1 MDHFW
6 IIQSSSSVSLF
17 YRNYSDFKLDPDLV
31 SGFLSALNYFSES
44 ELDSQV
50 ILSIEMSGLKWV
62 YSYHMEMGL
71 LLVAACEPSANTEII
86 SARLHVIYKMF
97 VEEFNLS
104 PEFFSTNK
112 IVDQEKYLPFKKI
125 LDLLSMQ
132 WKQQEKLMSGKGA
145 AHIFDLM
152 LVFQQIYNHFNKI
165 IRKKFHKKDYDDVI
179 DEIGMILKNL
189 KESPEFKEN
198 PELSKI
204 EFSKHGWS
212 VITLNPMVLEEDVL
226 KRTLIMILLH
236 LNNVLKSHMRD
247 FPRFNAYSKG
257 IYKYMLEQFDLL
269 NKLDLV
275 HVLLQMFI
283 Q

>member
-1 MDHFW
+1 MMKHFW
-6 IIQSSSSVSLF
+6 VIYSQSSVSLF
-17 YRNYSDFKLDPDLV
+17 YKNYSDFILDPDLV

-44 ELDSQV
+44 ELDSQG
-50 ILSIEMSGLKWV
+50 IQSMEMTGLKWV
-62 YSYHMEMGL
+62 YSYHREMGL
-71 LLVAACEPSANTEII
+71 LLVTACEKSAKTEVI
-86 SARLHVIYKMF
+86 SARLQVIYKMF
-97 VEEFNLS
+97 VEKFNLT
-104 PEFFSTNK
+104 PEILNK
-112 IVDQEKYLPFKKI
+112 VIVDQEKYATFEEV
-125 LDLLSMQ
+125 LDELSSQ
-132 WKQQEKLMSGKGA
+132 WELQEKLMSGKGA

-152 LVFQQIYNHFNKI
+152 LVFQQIFNHFNKI

-179 DEIGMILKNL
+179 DEIGMILKNM

-198 PELSKI
+198 PELSNI

-212 VITLNPMVLEEDVL
+212 VITLNPMELEEDVL

-236 LNNVLKSHMRD
+236 LNNVLKAHMRD
-247 FPRFNAYSKG
+247 YPRFNAYSKG

>member
-1 MDHFW
+1 MIKHFW
-6 IIQSSSSVSLF
+6 VIYSQSSVSLF
-17 YRNYSDFKLDPDLV
+17 YKNYSDFILDPDLV
-31 SGFLSALNYFSES
+31 SGFLSALNYFSEA

-62 YSYHMEMGL
+62 YSYQKEMGL
-71 LLVAACEPSANTEII
+71 LLVAACERSANTEII
-86 SARLHVIYKMF
+86 SARLQVIYKMF
-97 VEEFNLS
+97 VEKFNLT
-104 PEFFSTNK
+104 PEILNNV
-112 IVDQEKYLPFKKI
+112 IVDQEKYTPFEEV
-125 LDLLSMQ
+125 LDELSSQ
-132 WKQQEKLMSGKGA
+132 WEQQEKLMSGKGA

-198 PELSKI
+198 PELSNI

-212 VITLNPMVLEEDVL
+212 VITLNPMELEEDVL

-257 IYKYMLEQFDLL
+257 IYKYMIEQFDLL

>member
-1 MDHFW
+1 MKHFW
-6 IIQSSSSVSLF
+6 IIQISSSVTLF

-31 SGFLSALNYFSES
+31 SGFLSALNYFSEA

-62 YSYHMEMGL
+62 YSYQKEMGL
-71 LLVAACEPSANTEII
+71 LLVAACNPSVNTDII
-86 SARLHVIYKMF
+86 SARLEVLYKKF
-97 VEEFNLS
+97 AEQFDLTPENLN
-104 PEFFSTNK
+104 T
-112 IVDQEKYLPFKKI
+112 IIDQEIYAPFEEV
-125 LDLLSMQ
+125 LDLFSAQ
-132 WKQQEKLMSGKGA
+132 WEQAEKLMSSNGA

-165 IRKKFHKKDYDDVI
+165 IRKKFHKTDYDDVI
-179 DEIGMILKNL
+179 DEIGMILKNM

-198 PELSKI
+198 PELSNI

-212 VITLNPMVLEEDVL
+212 VITLNPMELEEEVL

-236 LNNVLKSHMRD
+236 LNNVLKAHMRD
-247 FPRFNAYSKG
+247 YTRFNAYSKG
-257 IYKYMLEQFDLL
+257 IYKYMIEQFDLL
-269 NKLDLV
+269 RKLDLIRI
-275 HVLLQMFI
+275 LLQMFI

>member
-1 MDHFW
+1 
-6 IIQSSSSVSLF
+6 
-17 YRNYSDFKLDPDLV
+17 
-31 SGFLSALNYFSES
+31 
-44 ELDSQV
+44 
-50 ILSIEMSGLKWV
+50 MSGLKWV
-62 YSYHMEMGL
+62 YSYHKEMGL
-71 LLVAACEPSANTEII
+71 LLVAACERSANTEVI
-86 SARLHVIYKMF
+86 SARLKVLYKKF
-97 VEEFNLS
+97 VEEYDLN
-104 PEFFSTNK
+104 PELLK
-112 IVDQEKYLPFKKI
+112 AIVDQEKYKDFEDI
-125 LDLLSMQ
+125 IDLFSEQ
-132 WKQQEKLMSGKGA
+132 WELQEKLMSGKGA

-165 IRKKFHKKDYDDVI
+165 IRKKFHKKDYDDAI
-179 DEIGMILKNL
+179 DEIGMILKNM

-198 PELSKI
+198 PELSNI

-212 VITLNPMVLEEDVL
+212 VITLNPMELEEDVL

-236 LNNVLKSHMRD
+236 LNNVLKAHMRD

-257 IYKYMLEQFDLL
+257 IYKYILEQFDLL

>member
-1 MDHFW
+1 MKHFW
-6 IIQSSSSVSLF
+6 VIFSQSSVSLF

-62 YSYHMEMGL
+62 YSYHQEMGL
-71 LLVAACEPSANTEII
+71 LLVAACKRSENTEII
-86 SARLHVIYKMF
+86 FARLQVIYKMF
-97 VEEFNLS
+97 VEKFNLT
-104 PEFFSTNK
+104 PEKLSNV
-112 IVDQEKYLPFKKI
+112 IIDQEKYAPFEEV
-125 LDLLSMQ
+125 LDELSQQ
-132 WKQQEKLMSGKGA
+132 WIQAEKLMTGKGA

-179 DEIGMILKNL
+179 SEIGMILKNM
-189 KESPEFKEN
+189 KESPEFLAN

-212 VITLNPMVLEEDVL
+212 VITLNPMELDEEVL
-226 KRTLIMILLH
+226 KRTLIMITLH
-236 LNNVLKSHMRD
+236 LNNVLKAHMRD
-247 FPRFNAYSKG
+247 YPRFNAYSKG
-257 IYKYMLEQFDLL
+257 IYKYMIEQFDLL